1 MPQPPRSDF
10 NAFPSRVLRWSSC
23 GDRWQPRIGTCHHV
37 VWKNPKR
44 AKRVGMNEAQTQK
57 SEKWQAHRPSQ
68 ENEGG
73 EECRVAYVEKG
84 RVTFGSLSLVA
95 HVYRHVLS
103 IVRSFCYRC
112 VVNVFRRSHGS
123 CRMYIGVVN
132 YTKRTL
138 NPNPRGIPLRSSD
151 GLLLCL
157 RYLTRAYSFHIT
169 HLGPNVHAE
178 SVPSV

>member
-10 NAFPSRVLRWSSC
+10 NAFPSRVLRWSSR

-37 VWKNPKR
+37 VWKNAKR
-44 AKRVGMNEAQTQK
+44 AERVGMNEAQTQK

-95 HVYRHVLS
+95 HAYRHVLS

-138 NPNPRGIPLRSSD
+138 NPNPRGIPVRSSD

-157 RYLTRAYSFHIT
+157 RYLTRACSFHIT